1 MERNDP
7 KILITDKAARSL
19 RSGHPWVY
27 ADEVLQADAACGN
40 GQIVDVC
47 TRGGHWLGAGFYNSA
62 SKIRVRVLSRN
73 ANDRFD
79 EAQLVIDPK
88 LTVVGDQRGE
98 GYQVE
103 AMLYDAQGQQLLDSV
118 LKADAVPMLNLDHKA
133 AIMNDRNPQRGY
145 PKWGWMTAQV
155 KRRRRPS
162 GEVRTE
168 A

>member
-27 ADEVLQADAACGN
+27 ADEVLQADAACVN
-40 GQIVDVC
+40 GQIVDVT

-79 EAQLVIDPK
+79 EAFWARRIQYAVDYRR
-88 LTVVGDQRGE
+88 TVMGAGFR
-98 GYQVE
+98 
-103 AMLYDAQGQQLLDSV
+103 
-118 LKADAVPMLNLDHKA
+118 
-133 AIMNDRNPQRGY
+133 
-145 PKWGWMTAQV
+145 
-155 KRRRRPS
+155 
-162 GEVRTE
+162 
-168 A
+168 

>member
-62 SKIRVRVLSRN
+62 SKIRILDAPRPERLIETVIRVAREHAHADL
-73 ANDRFD
+73 
-79 EAQLVIDPK
+79 
-88 LTVVGDQRGE
+88 G
-98 GYQVE
+98 
-103 AMLYDAQGQQLLDSV
+103 LL
-118 LKADAVPMLNLDHKA
+118 
-133 AIMNDRNPQRGY
+133 
-145 PKWGWMTAQV
+145 
-155 KRRRRPS
+155 
-162 GEVRTE
+162 
-168 A
+168 

>member
-27 ADEVLQADAACGN
+27 ADEVLQADAACVN

-62 SKIRVRVLSRN
+62 SKIRVRVLSATRM
-73 ANDRFD
+73 
-79 EAQLVIDPK
+79 
-88 LTVVGDQRGE
+88 TVSMRRSGRG
-98 GYQVE
+98 
-103 AMLYDAQGQQLLDSV
+103 ASSTRSIT
-118 LKADAVPMLNLDHKA
+118 A
-133 AIMNDRNPQRGY
+133 ARS
-145 PKWGWMTAQV
+145 WGRISITA
-155 KRRRRPS
+155 
-162 GEVRTE
+162 